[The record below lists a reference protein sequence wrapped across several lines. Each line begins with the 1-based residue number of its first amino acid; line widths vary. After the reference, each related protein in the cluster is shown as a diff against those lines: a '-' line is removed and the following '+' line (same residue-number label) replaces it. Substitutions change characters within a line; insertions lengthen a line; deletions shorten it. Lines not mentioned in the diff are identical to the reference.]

1 MEKFVISKRITGE
14 YHFNL
19 KTGNEEILLMGDGF
33 SSKSNCRHIIET
45 VQQHA
50 AEDDKYDRKK
60 ATNGKYFFTL
70 EAANGQ
76 TIAVSKMYE
85 TEAGRNNG
93 IEFVQSLAPKAI
105 IYDSTF

>member
-1 MEKFVISKRITGE
+1 MEKFVITKQLTGE
-14 YHFNL
+14 YQFNL
-19 KTGNEEILLMGDGF
+19 KTGNEEILLTGDGF
-33 SSKSNCRHIIET
+33 PSKSNCRHVIET

-50 AEDDKYDRKK
+50 AEEDKYDLRTS
-60 ATNGKYFFTL
+60 TNGKYFFTL

-85 TEAGRNNG
+85 TEASRNNG
-93 IEFVQSLAPKAI
+93 IVFVKSLAPKAI

>member
-14 YHFNL
+14 YQFNL
-19 KTGNEEILLMGDGF
+19 KTGNEEILLTGDGF
-33 SSKSNCRHIIET
+33 SSKSNCRHVIET

-50 AEDDKYDRKK
+50 AEEDKYDRRTS
-60 ATNGKYFFTL
+60 TNGQYFFTL
-70 EAANGQ
+70 ESANGQ

-85 TEAGRNNG
+85 TEAGRNKG
-93 IEFVQSLAPKAI
+93 ITFVKSLAPKAI